1 MSLQQFLISTAFLKS
16 LFQCKN
22 TSPFVVEEYIYFCYV
37 FYRNY
42 LL

>member
-1 MSLQQFLISTAFLKS
+1 MSLQEFLISMAFLKS

-22 TSPFVVEEYIYFCYV
+22 TSPFVVEACIYFSYV
-37 FYRNY
+37 FYLNN